1 MQRDDRL
8 TRLQALQTANWDLA
22 FATAFAALVGGN
34 FQAAFALELGAD
46 PFLYS
51 FILALPA
58 LLGVLQ
64 IPGSQLGERFRSYKR
79 FVGPG
84 WLLWKLAF
92 LPVVFLP
99 LLPSSFPR
107 LTTFILCI
115 AVSSCAVFLVNATY
129 NAWLSFL
136 VPESHRGWY
145 FARRHAIATVVSVL
159 IGFPASLALDLWQKA
174 GQYALGFTVLFG
186 AGVLFGLLSF
196 LFFLRMPETERENVA
211 KGSLGDSFRDMR
223 APLRHRPFRRLIVFL
238 VVFLVGQSIA
248 APFFFKFGREVLDL
262 RFLDFQFFGA
272 AHAAVTLLCAPLWG
286 YMSDRYGNKPVLFT
300 SGILLAIGPL
310 SWVFTQ
316 PGNMPWNYTILTLG
330 HVAAGFAWT
339 GVIVGQGNI
348 VLAITPPSLRAQG
361 IGLSQAVMTIVGGL
375 APMVGG
381 LFMQFAA
388 FLPPKSQY
396 DILFSANSALRVFA
410 VLFLFGVHDPSSMR
424 IREFLSSLLG
434 VRPRGVMALRKL
446 ARTGGEEE
454 RAELLSR
461 LKDAR
466 MKLAER
472 DLIAFL
478 DDPSPRVRQ
487 AAVRALREVGGAEA
501 AVALRRFAEA
511 HPELVDDDVVDALAA
526 LGDVEACGV
535 LAGFVGDPSSPV
547 RSAAARALGILRCP
561 ECAPLLIQAAR
572 DADPEVRHAA
582 VSALTEMGCAEA
594 EAVILER
601 ITDPVPSVRLA
612 AARACAEMHFRSA
625 APRLRVAL
633 SDATDETIP
642 EIAYALA
649 VCCGYSDLET
659 ILWAA
664 AGVRSQLGRRRCLLA
679 AARILG
685 VEDELYRLLLMDPVA
700 RDQEILRRA
709 RSGGASMEAAVRA
722 YQNDDEA
729 AGVVA
734 LAEASGLE
742 EVRMLADFEIEERF
756 LLALVLATKRQL
768 E

>member
-1 MQRDDRL
+1 M
-8 TRLQALQTANWDLA
+8 
-22 FATAFAALVGGN
+22 
-34 FQAAFALELGAD
+34 
-46 PFLYS
+46 
-51 FILALPA
+51 
-58 LLGVLQ
+58 
-64 IPGSQLGERFRSYKR
+64 
-79 FVGPG
+79 
-84 WLLWKLAF
+84 
-92 LPVVFLP
+92 
-99 LLPSSFPR
+99 
-107 LTTFILCI
+107 
-115 AVSSCAVFLVNATY
+115 
-129 NAWLSFL
+129 
-136 VPESHRGWY
+136 
-145 FARRHAIATVVSVL
+145 
-159 IGFPASLALDLWQKA
+159 
-174 GQYALGFTVLFG
+174 
-186 AGVLFGLLSF
+186 
-196 LFFLRMPETERENVA
+196 
-211 KGSLGDSFRDMR
+211 
-223 APLRHRPFRRLIVFL
+223 
-238 VVFLVGQSIA
+238 
-248 APFFFKFGREVLDL
+248 
-262 RFLDFQFFGA
+262 
-272 AHAAVTLLCAPLWG
+272 
-286 YMSDRYGNKPVLFT
+286 
-300 SGILLAIGPL
+300 
-310 SWVFTQ
+310 
-316 PGNMPWNYTILTLG
+316 
-330 HVAAGFAWT
+330 
-339 GVIVGQGNI
+339 
-348 VLAITPPSLRAQG
+348 
-361 IGLSQAVMTIVGGL
+361 
-375 APMVGG
+375 
-381 LFMQFAA
+381 
-388 FLPPKSQY
+388 
-396 DILFSANSALRVFA
+396 
-410 VLFLFGVHDPSSMR
+410 
-424 IREFLSSLLG
+424 
-434 VRPRGVMALRKL
+434 
-446 ARTGGEEE
+446 
-454 RAELLSR
+454 
-461 LKDAR
+461 
-466 MKLAER
+466 
-472 DLIAFL
+472 
-478 DDPSPRVRQ
+478 
-487 AAVRALREVGGAEA
+487 
-501 AVALRRFAEA
+501 
-511 HPELVDDDVVDALAA
+511 AA

-649 VCCGYSDLET
+649 VCGGYSDLET

-756 LLALVLATKRQL
+756 LLALVLATKRQF